1 MNAYKQLLPRT
12 ILIGSMGLAAM
23 LFVSTPSCKAQEV
36 SPDHFTDTGVQ
47 NVYESAPALAAAPAA
62 KQSVSATQSRARKIN
77 SAATMQPAA
86 KHNPVLTAQLGTPAI
101 DAKRKLVASTT
112 PKQ

>member
-23 LFVSTPSCKAQEV
+23 LLVSTPSCKAQEV

-47 NVYESAPALAAAPAA
+47 DVYDAAPAQ
-62 KQSVSATQSRARKIN
+62 KPET
-77 SAATMQPAA
+77 
-86 KHNPVLTAQLGTPAI
+86 
-101 DAKRKLVASTT
+101 KLVAKEHAAAHVTPVASTQAMAT
-112 PKQ
+112 NRKAKAVARKQNALSASSL

>member
-23 LFVSTPSCKAQEV
+23 LLVSTPSCKAQEV

-47 NVYESAPALAAAPAA
+47 NVYEGAPTQAAAPAA

-77 SAATMQPAA
+77 SAASVQPAT
-86 KHNPVLTAQLGTPAI
+86 KHNAVLTAKLDTPAVT
-101 DAKRKLVASTT
+101 DRRKSVVATL

>member
-23 LFVSTPSCKAQEV
+23 LLVSSPSCKAQEV

-47 NVYESAPALAAAPAA
+47 NVYEGAPAQVAAPAA
-62 KQSVSATQSRARKIN
+62 KQNVSATQSRAHRIN
-77 SAATMQPAA
+77 SGSTVQSVGKRNA
-86 KHNPVLTAQLGTPAI
+86 VLTAQLETLAV
-101 DAKRKLVASTT
+101 DAKRKPATT
-112 PKQ
+112 TLPKQ